1 MIYKKWGYYKKY
13 PHFHL
18 TNTHYSRKIRHDCFV
33 ILFHMMGSTK
43 KLSFLVKSTL
53 SLVLLFLVACSEPKF
68 RLHEKLEA
76 RLQEDLQMMVAEV
89 LHASGDKHLL
99 EEPYFEIADLRFF
112 TGDTA
117 RIYAAYAEVDFY
129 YYKGI
134 DIYQKRKYRYDA
146 ARHYWD
152 RYYKKMLFSKNVND
166 SIISSN
172 TREN

>member
-1 MIYKKWGYYKKY
+1 
-13 PHFHL
+13 
-18 TNTHYSRKIRHDCFV
+18 
-33 ILFHMMGSTK
+33 MMGYTK
-43 KLSFLVKSTL
+43 RLSFVAKWTL
-53 SLVLLFLVACSEPKF
+53 GFLLLFLMACSEPKF

-89 LHASGDKHLL
+89 LNAAGDTHLL
-99 EEPYFEIADLRFF
+99 AEPYFEIVDLRFF

-134 DIYQKRKYRYDA
+134 DIFQKRKYRYDA

-152 RYYKKMLFSKNVND
+152 RYYKKMLFSNKQND

-172 TREN
+172 TGEN